1 MNQILIVD
9 DDKTLCQLLTEYLS
23 IEQFDVESVHDG
35 TLALPQLEQHRY
47 DAVVLDIM
55 LPNISGLDLL
65 QQIRKTNDIPVL
77 MLTARGEDMDRIL
90 GLELGADDYLP
101 KPCNPREL
109 VARLKAI
116 LRRTRSKQAIQ
127 SEEQFQLML
136 PDLGLFKVDHQAR
149 RVLLSGNEIKLTA
162 TEFDLLEC
170 LLKQPDTT
178 LSKQQL
184 STLVLGKPLS
194 SYDRSL
200 DMHISNL
207 RKKLPPPIASA
218 IDTIRGIGYRF
229 TPNETA

>member
-1 MNQILIVD
+1 MNHVLIVD
-9 DDKTLCQLLTEYLS
+9 DDQTLCQLLTEYLT
-23 IEQFDVESVHDG
+23 IEQFDVASIHDG
-35 TLALPQLEQHRY
+35 AQALPQLQQQHY

-55 LPNISGLDLL
+55 LPNINGIDLL
-65 QQIRKTNDIPVL
+65 QQIRKTSDIPVL

-116 LRRTRSKQAIQ
+116 LRRTKNSIPTPAT
-127 SEEQFQLML
+127 
-136 PDLGLFKVDHQAR
+136 DLFNLELTGLGDFRIEHQAR
-149 RVLLSGNEIKLTA
+149 RVLLANKEIKLTA

-170 LLKQPDTT
+170 LIKQPDTT
-178 LSKQQL
+178 LSKQEL
-184 STLVLGKPLS
+184 SIQVLGKPLS

-207 RKKLPPPIASA
+207 RKKLPSPIAAA
-218 IDTIRGIGYRF
+218 IDTIRSIGYRY
-229 TPNETA
+229 TPSEIQ